1 MMLDIDRYIDS
12 LNSGGDFESDMFE
25 SLENKEISRRKFPEF
40 MRVAKSKLDDWD
52 YQYVLIN
59 LADNETLTSSQI
71 NFVCEEAIEHSDK
84 VIKNNLANFNN
95 FVSSLKKNE
104 AYKLVSEENKLKI
117 NTTQMLS
124 L

>member
-1 MMLDIDRYIDS
+1 MLDIDRYIDH
-12 LNSGGDFESDMFE
+12 LNSDGDVEGEMIE
-25 SLENKEISRRKFPEF
+25 SLGNAKISKRKFPEF

-59 LADNETLTSSQI
+59 LADNETLTNSQI

-84 VIKNNLANFNN
+84 VIKNNLANFSN
-95 FVSSLKKNE
+95 FVTALKKNE

-117 NTTQMLS
+117 NTIQMLS